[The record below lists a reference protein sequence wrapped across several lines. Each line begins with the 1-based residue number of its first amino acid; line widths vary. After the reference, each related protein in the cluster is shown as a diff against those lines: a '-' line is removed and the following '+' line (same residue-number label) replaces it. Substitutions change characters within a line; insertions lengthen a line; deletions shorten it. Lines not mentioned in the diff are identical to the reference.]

1 MPHPVVHFEIRSK
14 DPDATRGF
22 FSDLFGWEY
31 SEGGLPGYTYVNT
44 GGQGAIP
51 GGIGPV
57 QGGDDAVVVYRA
69 NESGQF
75 APAAVQHKAH
85 SSDVNSVAWCPSD
98 GGLLASAGDDG
109 AIRLW
114 RLL

>member
-57 QGGDDAVVVYRA
+57 QGGDDAVVFFVGVDDVEATLKRA
-69 NESGQF
+69 EELGGATVQ
-75 APAAVQHKAH
+75 PAT
-85 SSDVNSVAWCPSD
+85 SVP
-98 GGLLASAGDDG
+98 GVTFGLLADAQGHTVG
-109 AIRLW
+109 VAAM
-114 RLL
+114 